1 MTGERDRMRG
11 CSYEQY
17 GCAGKCLLVDCLPE
31 FGPVV
36 RKVATTSI
44 EEGRMGRRWLWFWKA
59 CALVLL
65 ITANAQAAGTMK
77 VGVAGPLTG
86 DQATLGQELKNGV
99 IIAVEEWNARGGLLG
114 QKIEIV
120 WGDDQHDPKQAVA
133 VANKFVNEG
142 VVGVIGHFN
151 SSSSIPASTIYRD
164 GKVIQLT
171 PASTNPLFTERGL
184 WNVFRV
190 CGRDDQQ
197 GSVAADFIVRKLKKK
212 KVAVLHDKTTYGQ
225 GLADET
231 VKALEQAKI
240 KSVYYGSIT
249 QGDKDYRSVLTAL
262 RQYDPEILFY
272 GGIYPEAVLLTKQM
286 RELGM
291 KTIFVSGDGVWA
303 KEFPKIAGKA
313 AEGAFITFTPDQTKI
328 KEAQEVIRRHK
339 EKFGA
344 GVGAYTVYSYV
355 AGVLLFEAIT
365 ATRST
370 DSVTIADYIK
380 RTKWKTAL
388 GPLQFDKKGDVLVSP
403 YVVWEVKDGKFVEL
417 Q

>member
-1 MTGERDRMRG
+1 
-11 CSYEQY
+11 
-17 GCAGKCLLVDCLPE
+17 
-31 FGPVV
+31 
-36 RKVATTSI
+36 
-44 EEGRMGRRWLWFWKA
+44 MGRRWLWFLI
-59 CALVLL
+59 CLGTALLV
-65 ITANAQAAGTMK
+65 ASSAQAAGTIK
-77 VGVAGPLTG
+77 IGVAGPLTG

-99 IIAVEEWNARGGLLG
+99 TIAAEEWNAKGGLLG

-151 SSSSIPASTIYRD
+151 SSCSIPASTIYRD

-171 PASTNPLFTERGL
+171 PASTNPRFTERGL

-197 GSVAADFIVRKLKKK
+197 GGVAANFIVKTLKKK
-212 KVAVLHDKTTYGQ
+212 KVAILHDKTTYGQ

-231 VKALEQAKI
+231 VKALELAKV
-240 KSVYYGSIT
+240 KPVYYGNIT

-262 RQYDPEILFY
+262 RQHDPEVLFY
-272 GGIYPEAVLLTKQM
+272 GGIYPEAILLTKQM

-291 KTIFVSGDGVWA
+291 KTIFISGDGVWA
-303 KEFPKIAGKA
+303 KEFPEIAGKA
-313 AEGAFITFTPDQTKI
+313 AEGAFVTFTPDQTKI

-339 EKFGA
+339 EKFGTA
-344 GVGAYTVYSYV
+344 VGAYTVYSYV
-355 AGVLLFEAIT
+355 AGVLLFEAIAST
-365 ATRST
+365 GST
-370 DSVTIADYIK
+370 DSVIIADYIK

-388 GPLQFDKKGDVLVSP
+388 GPIQFDKKGDVLVSP
-403 YVVWEVKDGKFVEL
+403 YIVWEVRDGKFVEL
-417 Q
+417 P

>member
-1 MTGERDRMRG
+1 M
-11 CSYEQY
+11 
-17 GCAGKCLLVDCLPE
+17 
-31 FGPVV
+31 
-36 RKVATTSI
+36 
-44 EEGRMGRRWLWFWKA
+44 MGRPWLSLWKA
-59 CALVLL
+59 LALIIL
-65 ITANAQAAGTMK
+65 IAANAAHAGSTIK

-86 DQATLGQELKNGV
+86 DQATLGLELKNGA
-99 IIAVEEWNARGGLLG
+99 IIATEEWNGKGGLLG

-142 VVGVIGHFN
+142 VAGVIGHFN
-151 SSSSIPASTIYRD
+151 SSCSIPASTIYRD
-164 GKVIQLT
+164 GKVVQLT

-197 GSVAADFIVRKLKKK
+197 GGVAANFILRKLKKR

-231 VKALEQAKI
+231 VKALDQGKI
-240 KSVYYGSIT
+240 KPVYYGGIT
-249 QGDKDYRSVLTAL
+249 QGEKDYRPVLTAI
-262 RQYDPEILFY
+262 RQSDPEVLFY
-272 GGIYPEAVLLTKQM
+272 GGIYPEAIMLTKQM

-291 KTIFVSGDGVWA
+291 KTIFISGDGVWA
-303 KEFPKIAGKA
+303 KEFTGIAGKA

-328 KEAQEVIRRHK
+328 KEAQGIIKRHK
-339 EKFGA
+339 EKFGTE
-344 GVGAYTVYSYV
+344 VGAYTVYSYV
-355 AGVLLFEAIT
+355 AATLLFEAIA

-370 DSVTIADYIK
+370 DGSMIADHIR

-388 GPLQFDKKGDVLVSP
+388 GPIQFDKKGDVLVSP
-403 YVVWEVKDGKFVEL
+403 YVVWEVKNGKFVEL